1 MVEHEFPYES
11 FIGGWYIPETI
22 CDNLIAYYKGNQN
35 LVKQGI
41 TSGGLNLKTKDSL
54 DISISVEDFKNDE
67 VLNEYALKL
76 IEVLQLYQKKYTWVK
91 ENALFDLTET
101 STIQYYKPGGGF
113 KKWHFERADLK
124 LSSRLLTF
132 MTYLN
137 TVEDGGTDFYYQ
149 KISSPAKKGLT
160 LIWPTDW
167 THTHKGQISNR
178 EKYIIT
184 GWFNFIK

>member
-1 MVEHEFPYES
+1 MIEHELPYES
-11 FIGGWYIPETI
+11 FIGGWYIPENI
-22 CDNLIAYYKGNQN
+22 CNNLIDYFKKNKKLSEKGKTLSGIN
-35 LVKQGI
+35 LDI
-41 TSGGLNLKTKDSL
+41 KDSL
-54 DISISVEDFKNDE
+54 DLSITIDDFKNKE

-76 IEVLQLYQKKYTWVK
+76 IEVLQLYQNRFTYCK
-91 ENALFDLTET
+91 EMALFDLTENCN
-101 STIQYYKPGGGF
+101 IQYYKPKGGF
-113 KKWHFERADLK
+113 KKWHFERGNLN
-124 LSSRLLTF
+124 LSSRVLTF

-149 KISSPAKKGLT
+149 KLSLPAKKGLT

-167 THTHKGQISNR
+167 THTHKGQISSK